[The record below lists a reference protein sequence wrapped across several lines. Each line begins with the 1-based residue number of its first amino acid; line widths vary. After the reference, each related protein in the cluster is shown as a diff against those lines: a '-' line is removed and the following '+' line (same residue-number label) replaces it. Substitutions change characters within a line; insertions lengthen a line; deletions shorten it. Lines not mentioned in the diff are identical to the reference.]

1 MMQSVDMPGSQGS
14 TRSQPEPRPPQNI
27 ETRLKAHYIRGMYI
41 RPPAVAGT
49 FYEGIADRLTRQVD
63 ACFAANPPAPERK
76 ERFLGAV
83 VPHAGLMYSGHVA
96 AAFYTL
102 ADLPKRFIILCP
114 NHTGAG
120 HFAAINRHGAWRTPL
135 GDVAIDT
142 ALADALMVRTPL
154 LVEDTRAH
162 AREHSLEV
170 QLPFLQRLLGDFTFV
185 PICLGAHR
193 YDYAEEIARAV
204 AGVVKSEI
212 DVGILAS
219 SDLNHYE
226 DQRETMRKDQLAIDP
241 ILARD
246 PRELWRVVDEY
257 DVSMCGFIPT
267 TTMLL
272 AANELGATSARL
284 IKHATSGDVNGD
296 YSHVVG
302 YASLLI
308 S

>member
-1 MMQSVDMPGSQGS
+1 M
-14 TRSQPEPRPPQNI
+14 I
-27 ETRLKAHYIRGMYI
+27 I

-49 FYEGIADRLTRQVD
+49 FYEGTPERLRVQVD
-63 ACFAANPPAPERK
+63 GCFAANPPAPPQK
-76 ERFLGAV
+76 ERLLGAV

-96 AAFYTL
+96 AACY
-102 ADLPKRFIILCP
+102 ARAELPKRLIILCP

-120 HFAAINRHGAWRTPL
+120 HFAAINREGAWRTPL

-142 ALADALMVRTPL
+142 PLADALMARTKL
-154 LVEDTRAH
+154 LAEDARAH

-193 YDYAEEIARAV
+193 YDYAEEIGTAIAEVLKEDRHALV
-204 AGVVKSEI
+204 
-212 DVGILAS
+212 LAS

-226 DQRETMRKDQLAIDP
+226 DQRTTLRKDQLAIDQ
-241 ILARD
+241 ILARN

-267 TTMLL
+267 TAMLV
-272 AANELGATSARL
+272 AVNALGATDARL

-302 YASLLI
+302 YASILVA
-308 S
+308 

>member
-1 MMQSVDMPGSQGS
+1 
-14 TRSQPEPRPPQNI
+14 
-27 ETRLKAHYIRGMYI
+27 MYI

-49 FYEGIADRLTRQVD
+49 FYEGTADRLTRQVD
-63 ACFAANPPAPERK
+63 ACFAANPAFPEKK

-96 AAFYTL
+96 AAFYGL
-102 ADLPKRFIILCP
+102 ADLPKRLVILCP

-120 HFAAINRHGAWRTPL
+120 HFAAINREGAWRTPL
-135 GDVAIDT
+135 GEVAIDT
-142 ALADALMVRTPL
+142 ALADALMAKTPL
-154 LVEDTRAH
+154 LAEDVRAH

-170 QLPFLQRLLGDFTFV
+170 QLPFLQRLLGRDLTFV

-193 YDYAEEIARAV
+193 YDYAEEIGRALAEV
-204 AGVVKSEI
+204 LQTEQ
-212 DVGILAS
+212 DVSILAS

-226 DQRETMRKDQLAIDP
+226 DQRETLRKDQLAIDQV
-241 ILARD
+241 LARD

-257 DVSMCGFIPT
+257 DISMCGFIPT
-267 TTMLL
+267 MTMLL
-272 AANELGATSARL
+272 AVNALGARDARL

-302 YASLLI
+302 YASI
-308 S
+308 VVGGTHPAER